1 MYFNTK
7 NNNMFLRIL
16 LLMSLSLITNFSF
29 AQASDNL
36 DVAKINQSSIS
47 LTSYFGIFEDTNQML
62 TLEDVQR
69 ISAQFKTD
77 LPEKASINL
86 SYSQSAYWL
95 RLVLDNSSDNAI
107 EKVLSINH
115 PLLATIDFYW
125 QIGNQ
130 NHQTINTG
138 YARPLENRAYK
149 SRIFAFP
156 LKIQAHSQSV
166 IYLKIASPN
175 AIVIPAYLWEPIAFY
190 QNERDDYSF
199 QFTYLGIVIA
209 MAMFCFALAFTLRE
223 FDYFLYVGMVV
234 LVAISIIAFRG
245 LGAEYV
251 WQNTPWLTQT
261 GSLLFGT
268 LTLGVELLFIRRIL
282 QTPILIPKLDLIV
295 KILIGLHFLIALLL
309 LWTFVIAKYVV
320 ITLAITSTF
329 VLIIITLGV
338 LKKNRNAYFL
348 CAGFSILA
356 ISIIINLLHV
366 FDVIPTS
373 FYTVNS
379 IQIGSALEL
388 LIFTLLLTDRYQSIQ
403 LDKQRKEVELVNEKY
418 ERHEIELLKQI
429 YFEHHYALDKAAI
442 FVETDA
448 QGVITF
454 VNEHFCRISGYSK
467 EELIGATHSLLKSD
481 VHPAEFYGNLWKT
494 IRSGNVWCEEVC
506 NKHKDGTLYWVNTVI
521 VPIVDEGEYKPKKFI
536 SIRFDITDRKE
547 SEQRQISLINQV
559 NQMQKI
565 ESLSRLTSGIA
576 HDFNNI
582 LSAIIGYNHLNTF
595 AGEDCTDE
603 KLKEEILFNTQQ
615 VNMASER
622 AVNLIKKMM
631 AYSRQNTTNKEI
643 EVKPTHEVINEV
655 LVLMR
660 PALTSIFQL
669 NAELDNDL
677 TIQIDS
683 TELHQIL
690 TNLIVNARD
699 AMQQGG
705 NITISLK
712 QLTTHGLICNS
723 CAEILEGEFI
733 ELSVADNGTGIEQRV
748 ITHIFDPFFTTKPV
762 GEGTGLGLSTVSGM
776 VHEAHGHIVIESI
789 TEAPNS
795 GTTFRLLFPL
805 VNTA

>member
-1 MYFNTK
+1 
-7 NNNMFLRIL
+7 
-16 LLMSLSLITNFSF
+16 
-29 AQASDNL
+29 
-36 DVAKINQSSIS
+36 
-47 LTSYFGIFEDTNQML
+47 
-62 TLEDVQR
+62 
-69 ISAQFKTD
+69 
-77 LPEKASINL
+77 
-86 SYSQSAYWL
+86 
-95 RLVLDNSSDNAI
+95 
-107 EKVLSINH
+107 
-115 PLLATIDFYW
+115 
-125 QIGNQ
+125 
-130 NHQTINTG
+130 
-138 YARPLENRAYK
+138 
-149 SRIFAFP
+149 
-156 LKIQAHSQSV
+156 
-166 IYLKIASPN
+166 
-175 AIVIPAYLWEPIAFY
+175 
-190 QNERDDYSF
+190 
-199 QFTYLGIVIA
+199 
-209 MAMFCFALAFTLRE
+209 
-223 FDYFLYVGMVV
+223 
-234 LVAISIIAFRG
+234 
-245 LGAEYV
+245 
-251 WQNTPWLTQT
+251 
-261 GSLLFGT
+261 
-268 LTLGVELLFIRRIL
+268 
-282 QTPILIPKLDLIV
+282 
-295 KILIGLHFLIALLL
+295 
-309 LWTFVIAKYVV
+309 
-320 ITLAITSTF
+320 
-329 VLIIITLGV
+329 
-338 LKKNRNAYFL
+338 
-348 CAGFSILA
+348 
-356 ISIIINLLHV
+356 
-366 FDVIPTS
+366 
-373 FYTVNS
+373 
-379 IQIGSALEL
+379 
-388 LIFTLLLTDRYQSIQ
+388 
-403 LDKQRKEVELVNEKY
+403 
-418 ERHEIELLKQI
+418 
-429 YFEHHYALDKAAI
+429 
-442 FVETDA
+442 
-448 QGVITF
+448 
-454 VNEHFCRISGYSK
+454 
-467 EELIGATHSLLKSD
+467 
-481 VHPAEFYGNLWKT
+481 
-494 IRSGNVWCEEVC
+494 
-506 NKHKDGTLYWVNTVI
+506 VNTVI

-547 SEQRQISLINQV
+547 SEQRQLSLTNQV
-559 NQMQKI
+559 NQMQKV

>member
-1 MYFNTK
+1 
-7 NNNMFLRIL
+7 
-16 LLMSLSLITNFSF
+16 
-29 AQASDNL
+29 
-36 DVAKINQSSIS
+36 
-47 LTSYFGIFEDTNQML
+47 
-62 TLEDVQR
+62 
-69 ISAQFKTD
+69 
-77 LPEKASINL
+77 
-86 SYSQSAYWL
+86 
-95 RLVLDNSSDNAI
+95 
-107 EKVLSINH
+107 
-115 PLLATIDFYW
+115 
-125 QIGNQ
+125 
-130 NHQTINTG
+130 
-138 YARPLENRAYK
+138 
-149 SRIFAFP
+149 
-156 LKIQAHSQSV
+156 
-166 IYLKIASPN
+166 
-175 AIVIPAYLWEPIAFY
+175 
-190 QNERDDYSF
+190 
-199 QFTYLGIVIA
+199 
-209 MAMFCFALAFTLRE
+209 
-223 FDYFLYVGMVV
+223 
-234 LVAISIIAFRG
+234 
-245 LGAEYV
+245 
-251 WQNTPWLTQT
+251 
-261 GSLLFGT
+261 
-268 LTLGVELLFIRRIL
+268 
-282 QTPILIPKLDLIV
+282 
-295 KILIGLHFLIALLL
+295 LIALLL

-356 ISIIINLLHV
+356 LSIIINLLHV

-494 IRSGNVWCEEVC
+494 IRSGNVWCEELC

-547 SEQRQISLINQV
+547 SEQRQLSLTNQV
-559 NQMQKI
+559 NQMQKV

-733 ELSVADNGTGIEQRV
+733 ELSVADNGTGIEQSV

>member
-1 MYFNTK
+1 MIF
-7 NNNMFLRIL
+7 RL
-16 LLMSLSLITNFSF
+16 LLLITLSLITHFSIV
-29 AQASDNL
+29 QASDHL
-36 DVAKINQSSIS
+36 DVAKVNQSSIS
-47 LTSYFGIFEDTNQML
+47 LTSYFGIFEDKSQAFTID
-62 TLEDVQR
+62 DVQK
-69 ISAQFKTD
+69 ISSQFKTD
-77 LPEKASINL
+77 LPVSKSLNL
-86 SYSQSAYWL
+86 SYSKSAYWL
-95 RLVLDNSSDNAI
+95 RLVLDNSSDDSI
-107 EKVLSINH
+107 EKILSIDS
-115 PLLATIDFYW
+115 PLLATINFYV

-138 YARPLENRAYK
+138 YARPFENRAYK

-156 LKIQAHSQSV
+156 IKIQAHSQNL
-166 IYLKIASPN
+166 IYIRIASPN
-175 AIVIPAYLWEPIAFY
+175 AIIIPAYLWEPIAFF
-190 QNERDDYSF
+190 QNERDDYAF
-199 QFTYLGIVIA
+199 QFTYLGLVIA
-209 MAMFCFALAFTLRE
+209 MAMFCMALALTLRE
-223 FDYFLYVGMVV
+223 FDYFLYVGMIV
-234 LVAISIIAFRG
+234 LVALSVIAYRG
-245 LGAEYV
+245 LGAEYI

-268 LTLGVELLFIRRIL
+268 LTLGVQLMFIRRML
-282 QTPILIPKLDLIV
+282 QTSTLLPKLDPVV

-309 LWTFVIAKYVV
+309 LWTFAIAKYVV
-320 ITLAITSTF
+320 ITLAITSAF
-329 VLIIITLGV
+329 VLIIITWGA

-356 ISIIINLLHV
+356 ISIIVNLLHV
-366 FDVIPTS
+366 FAVIPTS

-388 LIFTLLLTDRYQSIQ
+388 LIFTLLLTHRYQIIQ

-448 QGVITF
+448 QGVIMF

-481 VHPAEFYGNLWKT
+481 VHPPEFYGKLWKT
-494 IRSGNVWCEEVC
+494 IRSGNVWCEELC
-506 NKHKDGTLYWVNTVI
+506 NKHKNGTLYWVNTVI
-521 VPIVDEGEYKPKKFI
+521 VPIVDAGEDKPKKFI
-536 SIRFDITDRKE
+536 SIRFDITDRKKA
-547 SEQRQISLINQV
+547 EQHQLSLTNQV
-559 NQMQKI
+559 NQMQKV

-595 AGEDCTDE
+595 AGEDCE
-603 KLKEEILFNTQQ
+603 NQKLKEEILFNTEQ

-622 AVNLIKKMM
+622 ATNLIKKMM
-631 AYSRQNTTNKEI
+631 TYSRQNTENKEI
-643 EVKPTHEVINEV
+643 EVKPTHEVIDEV
-655 LVLMR
+655 LSMIR
-660 PALTSIFQL
+660 PALTSKFQL

-699 AMQQGG
+699 AMKQGG
-705 NITISLK
+705 LITISLK
-712 QLTTHGLICNS
+712 QVTTHGLVCNS
-723 CAEILEGEFI
+723 CAKTLQGEFI
-733 ELSVADNGTGIEQRV
+733 ELSVADNGTGIEQEV

-776 VHEAHGHIVIESI
+776 VHKADGHIVIESNT
-789 TEAPNS
+789 TEPNQ
-795 GTTFRLLFPL
+795 GTSFKLLFSL
-805 VNTA
+805 I

>member
-1 MYFNTK
+1 
-7 NNNMFLRIL
+7 
-16 LLMSLSLITNFSF
+16 
-29 AQASDNL
+29 
-36 DVAKINQSSIS
+36 
-47 LTSYFGIFEDTNQML
+47 
-62 TLEDVQR
+62 
-69 ISAQFKTD
+69 
-77 LPEKASINL
+77 
-86 SYSQSAYWL
+86 
-95 RLVLDNSSDNAI
+95 
-107 EKVLSINH
+107 
-115 PLLATIDFYW
+115 
-125 QIGNQ
+125 
-130 NHQTINTG
+130 
-138 YARPLENRAYK
+138 
-149 SRIFAFP
+149 
-156 LKIQAHSQSV
+156 
-166 IYLKIASPN
+166 
-175 AIVIPAYLWEPIAFY
+175 
-190 QNERDDYSF
+190 
-199 QFTYLGIVIA
+199 
-209 MAMFCFALAFTLRE
+209 
-223 FDYFLYVGMVV
+223 
-234 LVAISIIAFRG
+234 
-245 LGAEYV
+245 
-251 WQNTPWLTQT
+251 
-261 GSLLFGT
+261 
-268 LTLGVELLFIRRIL
+268 
-282 QTPILIPKLDLIV
+282 
-295 KILIGLHFLIALLL
+295 
-309 LWTFVIAKYVV
+309 
-320 ITLAITSTF
+320 
-329 VLIIITLGV
+329 
-338 LKKNRNAYFL
+338 
-348 CAGFSILA
+348 
-356 ISIIINLLHV
+356 
-366 FDVIPTS
+366 
-373 FYTVNS
+373 
-379 IQIGSALEL
+379 
-388 LIFTLLLTDRYQSIQ
+388 
-403 LDKQRKEVELVNEKY
+403 
-418 ERHEIELLKQI
+418 
-429 YFEHHYALDKAAI
+429 
-442 FVETDA
+442 
-448 QGVITF
+448 
-454 VNEHFCRISGYSK
+454 
-467 EELIGATHSLLKSD
+467 
-481 VHPAEFYGNLWKT
+481 
-494 IRSGNVWCEEVC
+494 VC

-547 SEQRQISLINQV
+547 SEQRQLSLTNQV
-559 NQMQKI
+559 NQMQKV

-733 ELSVADNGTGIEQRV
+733 ELSVADNGTGIEQCV